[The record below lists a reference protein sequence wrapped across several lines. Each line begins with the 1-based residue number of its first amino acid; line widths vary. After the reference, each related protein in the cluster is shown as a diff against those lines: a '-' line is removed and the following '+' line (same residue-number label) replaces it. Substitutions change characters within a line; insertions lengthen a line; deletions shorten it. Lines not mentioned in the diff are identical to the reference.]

1 MPKSLCLLFLIG
13 ISSVYAPPFA
23 NSSTTRTISC
33 TTAIIST
40 GMFVPIYTVSILQL
54 TMLSWYLRIAFLGDW
69 DFVNHRCQLFC
80 QISKNYSFFSFAA
93 SSQYMVINGEWS
105 QKQTEVIDLTD
116 SSLKCTSFRQ
126 WLECFLK
133 NPSEEVGHFFLTRLY
148 NCWQISGTYA

>member
-1 MPKSLCLLFLIG
+1 MWWNVIELKMPKSLCLLFLIG

-80 QISKNYSFFSFAA
+80 QISKNYSFFHLQHPANIWLL
-93 SSQYMVINGEWS
+93 MENGVKS
-105 QKQTEVIDLTD
+105 KLKLLT
-116 SSLKCTSFRQ
+116 
-126 WLECFLK
+126 
-133 NPSEEVGHFFLTRLY
+133 
-148 NCWQISGTYA
+148 WQIPVWNVPPLDNG

>member
-1 MPKSLCLLFLIG
+1 MWWNVIELKMPKSLCLLFLIG

-80 QISKNYSFFSFAA
+80 QISKNYSFFHLQHLANIWLL
-93 SSQYMVINGEWS
+93 MENGVKS
-105 QKQTEVIDLTD
+105 KLKLLT
-116 SSLKCTSFRQ
+116 
-126 WLECFLK
+126 
-133 NPSEEVGHFFLTRLY
+133 
-148 NCWQISGTYA
+148 WQIPVWNVPPLDNG